1 MTMARPASYKSAKK
15 TAVTVRLPVARLRQL
30 MRARK
35 IDTQSALINTLLEEE
50 AERVAARSALLESA
64 GSAGAGD
71 FDDRLL

>member
-1 MTMARPASYKSAKK
+1 
-15 TAVTVRLPVARLRQL
+15 

-50 AERVAARSALLESA
+50 SERVAARSALLETA
-64 GSAGAGD
+64 GAASAGD